1 MHFLLHGCHHKHPMD
16 PLRLV
21 FPPAA
26 AALPVL
32 GLLGVAV
39 LLGERT
45 GSPSARA
52 ALLAAH
58 AGTVAGYVAYDL
70 LHYRLHHC
78 EAASARE
85 AALQRGHISHH
96 FKDGRAAFS
105 ISTTWLDAALGTAP
119 VQRKR
124 AGGGEQAY
132 N

>member
-52 ALLAAH
+52 AWPSSWTRFPLSS
-58 AGTVAGYVAYDL
+58 G
-70 LHYRLHHC
+70 C
-78 EAASARE
+78 
-85 AALQRGHISHH
+85 
-96 FKDGRAAFS
+96 RAC
-105 ISTTWLDAALGTAP
+105 
-119 VQRKR
+119 R
-124 AGGGEQAY
+124 
-132 N
+132 